1 MRRGLAQTT
10 PLVRLRI
17 PGDHPAAREE
27 IAEGKPVER
36 HIGMV
41 GLGRMGGNM
50 ARRIARAGLD
60 VTAWDRAAGARA
72 GLSGEAGVKIVETLE
87 ALAQALPAPR
97 VVWLMLPA
105 GAPTEQTLTE
115 LRGLLDPGDVVV
127 DGANAWYRD
136 SIRRAEELAPL
147 GLQYVDA
154 GVSGGVWGLV
164 NGYGLM
170 VGGPAEAV
178 QRAEPFLRALAPA
191 PDQGWLHCGPSGAGH
206 FTKMVHNGIEYGLMQ
221 AYAEGFA
228 LLRARPDLELDVAK
242 IAESWRHGTVIRSWL
257 LDLTAEFLAEDSKLE
272 SIAPVVADSGE
283 GRWTAIESVELGV
296 PTPVM
301 TLALMQRFASQGRGD
316 YADRILARLRQS
328 FGGHAITR
336 NSSGG

>member
-1 MRRGLAQTT
+1 MEQQ
-10 PLVRLRI
+10 
-17 PGDHPAAREE
+17 
-27 IAEGKPVER
+27 
-36 HIGMV
+36 IGMV

-50 ARRIARAGLD
+50 ARRLARAGLG
-60 VTAWDRAAGARA
+60 VVAWDRAAGARA
-72 GLSGEAGVKIVETLE
+72 AIAGEERVQVVDTLP
-87 ALAQALPAPR
+87 ALVAALPAPR
-97 VVWLMLPA
+97 VIWLMLPA
-105 GAPTEQTLTE
+105 GAPTEATITE
-115 LRGLLDPGDVVV
+115 LRDELAVGDVLV

-136 SIRRAEELAPL
+136 SMRRAQELAQL
-147 GLQYVDA
+147 GLQFVDA

-164 NGYGLM
+164 TGYGLM
-170 VGGPAEAV
+170 VGGTAEAV
-178 QRAEPFLRALAPA
+178 QRVEPFLRALAPA
-191 PDQGWLHCGPSGAGH
+191 ADRGWLHCGPSGAGH

-228 LLRARPDLELDVAK
+228 LLRAKQDFELDVAK

-257 LDLTAEFLAEDSKLE
+257 LDLTAEFLAEDSRLE

-316 YADRILARLRQS
+316 YADRLLARLRQS
-328 FGGHAITR
+328 FGGHAVTR
-336 NSSGG
+336 HNSGG